1 MAQSP
6 SAPPMPPAMGGTSD
20 DHGSFQGVPHAAPA
34 KPQSKI
40 HTLSLSLSIMMHTYM
55 LAI

>member
-1 MAQSP
+1 MAQAP

-40 HTLSLSLSIMMHTYM
+40 HTLSLSLSIMMHAYM